1 MTSGG
6 AIPVD
11 VLFAA
16 GLLTGNDSLAPQLN
30 VDKLFNRLDELI
42 QICADSGP
50 GGPTEPPYWVAPDLE
65 LTARIAPRLHTAW
78 RQTVRHA
85 HDHDVSVLYVRV
97 STAEDA
103 VRLAQWDHITG
114 LQVMASMPD
123 VAAAFDTPAVDLR
136 DIIQAPNAY
145 IDGYAG
151 GYGGQVAH
159 VAPPDQPELGVR
171 EQPATVGVDTDVE
184 TPRQLIA
191 EMFRDGAVCTVLSP
205 GQDHTLAVRIAVPRP
220 GQRGIDFD
228 EDDIDF
234 NPDGAADLVIDVTG
248 DDGTFHATRPMV
260 LPQDRTRPS
269 TTAAF
274 PVRAGDDG
282 TILQLNITVL
292 YRNRP
297 IRAGRVVAVVR
308 SSALPDDEIQFWP
321 IGLSSP
327 SEPTAVTAADVA
339 LEDNGVTLS
348 VRGTDHAAGIPLAG
362 AENWS
367 KSFEQVASQ
376 VLGTDSAPGS
386 LTDPEAVRLLT
397 LLARRGSQFAKKLA
411 ELGLRDA
418 RTISVMMRYDG
429 SVLPLELAYDGPTP
443 TEKAVLCDC
452 VGGPA
457 DQPCTR
463 RRSRRRVCPW
473 AFWGM
478 NRIIARTVRFGP
490 MSATESRPKLAELTL
505 RPVVYAAADRADIG
519 SPADQLPSARL
530 QSALAQRVGPA
541 SCTRVATW
549 PKWRTAV
556 KQTSPQLLVVL
567 GHTDQAQSEFRIEIG
582 GHSTLSQPDISERE
596 LGVATNPAPIVLL
609 LACDSAISGDVFG
622 ALPATFIFMGAAA
635 VVATLTK
642 FKGEHASRAG
652 IAVVSALFTSAA
664 GGGLTLGS
672 ALTQARRDLV
682 ASGLL
687 VGLLLVAVGEI
698 DLELV
703 G

>member
-1 MTSGG
+1 MTSGE

-16 GLLTGNDSLAPQLN
+16 GLLMGNDALAPQRDA
-30 VDKLFNRLDELI
+30 DKLMDRLDELI

-50 GGPTEPPYWVAPDLE
+50 GGPMEPPYWVAPDPE
-65 LTARIAPRLHTAW
+65 FAARIAPQLHTAW
-78 RQTVRHA
+78 RKAVEHA
-85 HDHDVSVLYVRV
+85 HDVSVLYVRV
-97 STAEDA
+97 AGVEEA
-103 VRLAQWDHITG
+103 ILLAQWDHLTG
-114 LQVMASMPD
+114 LQVIASTPD
-123 VAAAFDTPAVDLR
+123 AIEAHASRRGD
-136 DIIQAPNAY
+136 
-145 IDGYAG
+145 
-151 GYGGQVAH
+151 VAH

-171 EQPATVGVDTDVE
+171 DQPRVADPPNE
-184 TPRQLIA
+184 ASRQLIA
-191 EMFRDGAVCTVLSP
+191 EIFREGAVCTVLMP
-205 GQDHTLAVRIAVPRP
+205 GQDHTLAVRIAVPRH

-228 EDDIDF
+228 EDDVEF
-234 NPDGAADLVIDVTG
+234 EPDGAADLIVDVTSE
-248 DDGTFHATRPMV
+248 DGTFHATRPIV

-297 IRAGRVVAVVR
+297 IRAGRLAAVVR
-308 SSALPDDEIQFWP
+308 SSALPDDEVQFWP

-327 SEPTAVTAADVA
+327 AEPTVVTGADAALD
-339 LEDNGVTLS
+339 DNGVTLS
-348 VRGTDHAAGIPLAG
+348 RRGTDHADGIPLVG

-367 KSFEQVASQ
+367 KAFEQVASQ

-386 LTDPEAVRLLT
+386 ITDPEAVRLLI

-411 ELGLRDA
+411 ELDLADA
-418 RTISVMMRYDG
+418 RTISVMVRYD
-429 SVLPLELAYDGPTP
+429 VPILPLELAYDGPAP
-443 TEKAVLCDC
+443 TERAALCDC
-452 VGGPA
+452 VGRPA
-457 DQPCTR
+457 DHPCTR

-473 AFWGM
+473 GFWGM
-478 NRIIARTVRFGP
+478 NRVIARTVRFGP
-490 MSATESRPKLAELTL
+490 MPATESRPKLTELAL

-519 SPADQLPSARL
+519 SPADQLPSTLL
-530 QSALAQRVGPA
+530 QSALTQRVGSA
-541 SCTRVATW
+541 NCTRVATW

-556 KQTSPQLLVVL
+556 KETDPQLLVVL

-596 LGVATNPAPIVLL
+596 LGASTNPAPIVLL
-609 LACDSAISGDVFG
+609 FACDSAISGDVFG
-622 ALPATFIFMGAAA
+622 ALPATFILMGAAA

-642 FKGEHASRAG
+642 FKGQHASQAA
-652 IAVVSALFTSAA
+652 IAVVSALFTGAA
-664 GGGLTLGS
+664 GGGVTLGS

-682 ASGLL
+682 ANGLL

-698 DLELV
+698 DLKLV